1 MEEKLKPAG
10 YYQEPVSGVEAGL
23 PSRNPKRLWVQSMS
37 EEGMDNRDFVCIL
50 QGLIQLL
57 GLDVTFPTPSQWK

>member
-23 PSRNPKRLWVQSMS
+23 PSRNPKRL
-37 EEGMDNRDFVCIL
+37 CISATKKFFT
-50 QGLIQLL
+50 QQEVVNDALL
-57 GLDVTFPTPSQWK
+57 SPL

>member
-10 YYQEPVSGVEAGL
+10 YYQEAVSGVEAGL
-23 PSRNPKRLWVQSMS
+23 PSRNPERLWVQSRG

-57 GLDVTFPTPSQWK
+57 GLNVAFPAPSQ